1 MIIHEMAR
9 KIVADRMTGFR
20 LVPQKRHGDVWRL
33 CHRASHRSESVGFGF
48 YVSNF
53 GSSRPTARWPGS
65 SCSCCGVAHQPCP
78 AVGAELDA
86 ELERGRPLQAGMH
99 AEHELQL
106 PPKAPASWKRTKPP
120 RTRTSN
126 SDADYAALETPRVKP
141 TLRVSPGARVQSKS
155 MITNHYRRNR
165 AWGPLPMLAGVSP
178 AMLVRYVA
186 AVLVQRRQSRC
197 GTQQRSDTC
206 GRAHVRRAK
215 RVARHGQEQ
224 SRYSGRCQD
233 RCHLHKRRLPAVILE

>member
-165 AWGPLPMLAGVSP
+165 AWGRYRCSP
-178 AMLVRYVA
+178 ASVPRCWSATWRLSWSNDANPA
-186 AVLVQRRQSRC
+186 AVHNS
-197 GTQQRSDTC
+197 
-206 GRAHVRRAK
+206 AAI
-215 RVARHGQEQ
+215 
-224 SRYSGRCQD
+224 
-233 RCHLHKRRLPAVILE
+233 PAVVPTCAAPSA